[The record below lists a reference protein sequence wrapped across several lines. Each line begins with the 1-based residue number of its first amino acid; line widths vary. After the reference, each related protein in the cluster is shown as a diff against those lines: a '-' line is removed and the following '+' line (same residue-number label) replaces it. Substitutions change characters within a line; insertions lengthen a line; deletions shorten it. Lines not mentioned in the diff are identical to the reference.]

1 MSSAVRS
8 SSRRLLA
15 PYTSECPSV
24 QTVVQ
29 FEDDVDEEE
38 TLLAQEHKI
47 KLMTLCHLVTDGKQN
62 VVPADPQLLG
72 DMATICDTS
81 GTTKERMGTML
92 THTVMC
98 VNKERLRFLIDAH
111 YCTNMMAA
119 STCDLDITLMLQEDI
134 HLSYLTLTHCFKR
147 VIPTT
152 TGGGEFLLR
161 RRQAAHGRPGRA
173 AADGVFVEAAHAEW
187 EFMVFSKAQ

>member
-92 THTVMC
+92 THT
-98 VNKERLRFLIDAH
+98 
-111 YCTNMMAA
+111 
-119 STCDLDITLMLQEDI
+119 EDI